1 MPYITTVDNQY
12 RVNENNPITN
22 IYGQKY
28 VKMNPEVPTIP
39 EHNKI
44 FKSSSISS
52 GVVEDGWYVYAIGNG
67 SRVSSQGFR
76 EGVVVQFVKIVGGV
90 IIQYESRNYLIAP
103 TTVYRTY
110 TAGLFGGGSSGD
122 LYVTWV
128 DKNGN
133 SQTHSERG
141 GTWMS
146 FSTCAEEGTFKSNG
160 SITEGDIC

>member
-1 MPYITTVDNQY
+1 M
-12 RVNENNPITN
+12 
-22 IYGQKY
+22 
-28 VKMNPEVPTIP
+28 
-39 EHNKI
+39 
-44 FKSSSISS
+44 S
-52 GVVEDGWYVYAIGNG
+52 A
-67 SRVSSQGFR
+67 QGFR

-90 IIQYESRNYLIAP
+90 IIQYASRNYLIAP

-146 FSTCAEEGTFKSNG
+146 FSTCAEEGTFNTSG
-160 SITEGDIC
+160 SIIEGESKITKAGQEIDYIESSVWSNKGGNN